1 MKIGLDVGSEREEG
15 ELNFVVEVLFDN
27 DYKYEEVYEFEV
39 DKMKESE
46 CECVVGLR
54 DELMIVVEVV
64 VLVLVNMNFLEI
76 EIGVQI
82 ICSLEQ
88 YVIEEVDGQEVIE

>member
-1 MKIGLDVGSEREEG
+1 MVEKKKDSLSREEDEVVVLDMKIGLDVGSEREEG

-76 EIGVQI
+76 EIGV
-82 ICSLEQ
+82 
-88 YVIEEVDGQEVIE
+88 